1 MTTVH
6 VLEQHLLEQIVTRD
20 NLLRAW
26 KRVKANKGAAGVDAI
41 TVQDFPSWAREHWPN
56 IKTQLL
62 GGDYQPEAVRR
73 VWIPKPNG
81 DKRPLGIPCVADR
94 VIQQAIAQ
102 VLTPIY
108 EPLFS
113 DHSYGFRP
121 GRSAHQAIRK
131 VREDLRSGNRIV
143 VDIDLAAF
151 FDSVNHDV
159 LMRLIAQRVQDKR
172 VLKLIGRYLR
182 ASVIIEGVQH
192 PTPLGVPQGGPLF

>member
-1 MTTVH
+1 MLDDIQSEGPKKQDKAAPGRTRGLRSLRQAGSEPRRMTRVH
-6 VLEQHLLEQIVTRD
+6 ALEHHLLEQIATRD
-20 NLLRAW
+20 NLKRAW

-41 TVQDFPSWAREHWPN
+41 TVQDFPAWARQHWPN

-62 GGDYQPEAVRR
+62 DGDYQPDAVRR

-81 DKRPLGIPCVADR
+81 DKRPLGIPSVVDR

-121 GRSAHQAIRK
+121 GRNAHQAERP
-131 VREDLRSGNRIV
+131 VREDIRSGNRIV
-143 VDIDLAAF
+143 VDID
-151 FDSVNHDV
+151 SSGV
-159 LMRLIAQRVQDKR
+159 LRQRQ
-172 VLKLIGRYLR
+172 
-182 ASVIIEGVQH
+182 
-192 PTPLGVPQGGPLF
+192 P